1 MSDTDS
7 MVERVAKAIGASL
20 FASTHEQFSDE
31 DLAEAARDA
40 IEAVRAHLAS
50 IPRYKEEIAY
60 GEDSGGFYPDADGDW
75 LRYDDLDTTTK
86 ETE

>member
-40 IEAVRAHLAS
+40 IEAMRQTL
-50 IPRYKEEIAY
+50 PRYELLVDEGGAGLAEDKRGEWISLEE
-60 GEDSGGFYPDADGDW
+60 
-75 LRYDDLDTTTK
+75 LDTALSNTTK